1 MGIQMELTD
10 AAKEL
15 LAEKG
20 YDPQYGARPLRRV
33 IQSLVEDSFS
43 EALLE
48 KTVDVGDTA
57 VVDVIAMLN
66 KKVSTLKAGKIVFF
80 APPPIRGFGFADGI
94 EVQLQDKTGGDI
106 NKFYQV
112 LSDFLVTL
120 STRPEIDFVTTSF
133 NINFPCYEFDVAV
146 DKCKME
152 GVNVS
157 DVFHSLQAYYGGM
170 MVSDFNLFTK
180 YSRVMIQAPPSDR
193 TDLNSLSRIMVR
205 NNTGEMVPITTLLE
219 FRKTMQPES
228 MTRYNMFT
236 AATITG
242 KQKPGYSTGD
252 AIEAVRQEASNLQAG
267 YEIEFSGMS
276 REEINSGSQAI
287 YIFLLCF
294 LFVYLIL
301 CAQYESYIL
310 PLSIM
315 LSLTLGLFG
324 VYFFVKI
331 WGLSNNIYVQVAL
344 IMLIGLLGKNGIL
357 IVEFARQRHN
367 QGMKLIDAAI
377 EGATSRLRPILMTS
391 FAFIFGMLPLIL
403 EGGAGSQGNHSI
415 GVAAAGGMLVG
426 TLFGIF
432 VIPTLYVIFES
443 LDSSIRK
450 KNKPVQKET

>member
-1 MGIQMELTD
+1 
-10 AAKEL
+10 
-15 LAEKG
+15 
-20 YDPQYGARPLRRV
+20 
-33 IQSLVEDSFS
+33 
-43 EALLE
+43 
-48 KTVDVGDTA
+48 
-57 VVDVIAMLN
+57 
-66 KKVSTLKAGKIVFF
+66 
-80 APPPIRGFGFADGI
+80 
-94 EVQLQDKTGGDI
+94 
-106 NKFYQV
+106 
-112 LSDFLVTL
+112 
-120 STRPEIDFVTTSF
+120 
-133 NINFPCYEFDVAV
+133 
-146 DKCKME
+146 
-152 GVNVS
+152 
-157 DVFHSLQAYYGGM
+157 
-170 MVSDFNLFTK
+170 
-180 YSRVMIQAPPSDR
+180 MIQAPPSDR

-252 AIEAVRQEASNLQAG
+252 AIEAVRQEAANLQAG

-357 IVEFARQRHN
+357 IVEFARQRYR
-367 QGMKLIDAAI
+367 QGMNIVEAAI

-415 GVAAAGGMLVG
+415 GVAAAGGMLIG

-443 LDSSIRK
+443 LDARLR
-450 KNKPVQKET
+450 NKRPTA